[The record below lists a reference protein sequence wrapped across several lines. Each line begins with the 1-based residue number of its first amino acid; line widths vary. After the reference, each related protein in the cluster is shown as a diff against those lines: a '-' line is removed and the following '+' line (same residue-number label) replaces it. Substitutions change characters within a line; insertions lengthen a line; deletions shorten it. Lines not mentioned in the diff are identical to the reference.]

1 MAVKKTKPPTSLTI
15 EVASNGWI
23 VRIPGRLPES
33 FHLWH
38 LLVSRLQA
46 ELTRDPNTPP
56 EKP

>member
-1 MAVKKTKPPTSLTI
+1 MKRPKIPTSLTI